1 MTLSPIKAI
10 CDKAESWLLSSLPSA
25 KISLVEIFQP
35 LYLAAAVST
44 QHRGELHSWGQQ
56 RGSSSPPA
64 PFICSAVKSLNPLG
78 SKSWLAE
85 TTFNTARGGDSF
97 SNCVMVHPYSLLGNF
112 SITCGSVVPPKSPSL
127 SMSTPGGLPTCPSTA
142 FDPPRRGEE
151 PAGQH
156 LVLCR
161 FSG

>member
-44 QHRGELHSWGQQ
+44 QHGGELRCWGRQ

-64 PFICSAVKSLNPLG
+64 LFIGSAVKSLNPLG
-78 SKSWLAE
+78 IKSCLAE
-85 TTFNTARGGDSF
+85 TTFNTAQGGDSF
-97 SNCVMVHPYSLLGNF
+97 SNCVHPYRLLGNF
-112 SITCGSVVPPKSPSL
+112 SITCRSVIPPKSPSL
-127 SMSTPGGLPTCPSTA
+127 PMSMAGGLPTCPSTA

-151 PAGQH
+151 TAGQH